1 MPEFEHLTV
10 DRSKPGRWTITFSN
24 PPINMLE
31 LPGIEAL
38 QRLMTEIES
47 DQSVK
52 SSSSQRPIPSTS
64 CRIRMHPNR
73 ESLRTP
79 NCRKTSRAI
88 AYNLLLNAAEAMAGV
103 MDRPRTLIVQT
114 AIHNSS
120 SVQLLVRDS
129 GIGVDPLAIEKMFA
143 AFYTTK
149 AHGMGVGLAVSR
161 SIIESHEGQL
171 WAAPNDGPG
180 ASFGFYFPNAF

>member
-1 MPEFEHLTV
+1 
-10 DRSKPGRWTITFSN
+10 
-24 PPINMLE
+24 
-31 LPGIEAL
+31 
-38 QRLMTEIES
+38 
-47 DQSVK
+47 
-52 SSSSQRPIPSTS
+52 
-64 CRIRMHPNR
+64 
-73 ESLRTP
+73 
-79 NCRKTSRAI
+79 
-88 AYNLLLNAAEAMAGV
+88 MAGV

-114 AIHNSS
+114 AIHSSS

-161 SIIESHEGQL
+161 SIIESHEGQV

-180 ASFGFYFPNAF
+180 ATFGFYIPNAF